1 MAKER
6 DRRQLKRY
14 LVPGLQ
20 RGLDILRRFRADR
33 THLSATELAQELK
46 IPRSTVFRL
55 LSTLE
60 FMGFVERSP
69 DGHIYHLGT
78 AVLSLGFEY
87 IASLEIT
94 DLARPIMERLAN
106 TTGYHA
112 NFAIRDGQEI
122 VFVLKATARSSYIA
136 SVKIGARLP
145 AHATVLGRMCL
156 AFLPDEELDALYPD
170 GKLKRHSQ
178 QTPVTVRQLRAILAE
193 DRRRGYAIS
202 EQFYEPGVS
211 AVAAPVFEDG
221 QKVAGA
227 LNIIVPSGAAT
238 PEKLKNVV
246 TLVKSAARELSQLLN
261 HRDTKPTRKIA

>member
-6 DRRQLKRY
+6 NPQQLKRY

-20 RGLDILRRFRADR
+20 RGLDILRRFRGDR
-33 THLSATELAQELK
+33 TRISATELAQELK

-60 FMGFVERSP
+60 FMGFVERLH
-69 DGHIYHLGT
+69 DGREYRLG
-78 AVLSLGFEY
+78 ASVLSLGFEY

-94 DLARPIMERLAN
+94 DLARPILDRLAKA
-106 TTGYHA
+106 TGYHA
-112 NFAIRDGQEI
+112 NLAIRDGQDV
-122 VFVLKATARSSYIA
+122 VFVVKATAPSSYVG

-156 AFLPDEELDALYPD
+156 AFLPNEEIDALYPD
-170 GKLKRHSQ
+170 GKLKRHSP
-178 QTPVTVRQLRAILAE
+178 QTPATVKQLRAVLAE

-202 EQFYEPGVS
+202 EQFFEPGVS
-211 AVAAPVFEDG
+211 AVAAPIFEDG

-227 LNIIVPSGAAT
+227 MNIIVPSGGAT
-238 PEKLKNVV
+238 SEKLKDVV
-246 TLVKSAARELSQLLN
+246 TQVKAAARELSMLLN
-261 HRDTKPTRKIA
+261 HREDTPARKIA